1 MQIPRLSEFTSPELT
16 FLYLT
21 LKDRLTDIQS
31 KLDMIETFPASRVKY
46 DLYAGYVEQHDMC
59 SQIMTKVDE
68 AQKIVIERDQIL
80 RN

>member
-1 MQIPRLSEFTSPELT
+1 MIPKLTDFTSQELS

-21 LKDRLTDIQS
+21 LKDKLNDLQS
-31 KLDMIETFPASRVKY
+31 KLDIVESFEPSQTKY
-46 DLYAGYVEQHDMC
+46 DLYAGFVERHQIC

-80 RN
+80 YN

>member
-21 LKDRLTDIQS
+21 LKDRLTEIQN
-31 KLDMIETFPASRVKY
+31 KLDTIEVFPASQVKY
-46 DLYAGYVEQHDMC
+46 DLYAGYIEQHDMC
-59 SQIMTKVDE
+59 TQLMTKVDE

-80 RN
+80 YN

>member
-1 MQIPRLSEFTSPELT
+1 MIPKLTDFTSQELT
-16 FLYLT
+16 FLYITLESK
-21 LKDRLTDIQS
+21 LKDIQNS
-31 KLDMIETFPASRVKY
+31 LDQIETFEPSQTKY
-46 DLYAGYVEQHDMC
+46 DLYAGFVERHEIC